1 MSPVEG
7 KYKLSKVENTDEF
20 LAKLGVNALIRKA
33 ASASGAT
40 LVKKNPH
47 LHFPLLKHLCI

>member
-20 LAKLGVNALIRKA
+20 LAKLGVNALIRKVA

-40 LVKKNPH
+40 LV
-47 LHFPLLKHLCI
+47 

>member
-40 LVKKNPH
+40 LVKKTRTSISH
-47 LHFPLLKHLCI
+47 YLRI